1 MNTFHRLILITLDMN
16 NDTGSEITKI
26 KSDDFFRLIEEM
38 STLFKKIRFLRNPQK
53 IFRRPEKASE

>member
-1 MNTFHRLILITLDMN
+1 MN

-26 KSDDFFRLIEEM
+26 KSDDLFRLIEEM

-53 IFRRPEKASE
+53 SFGRSEKASE